1 MSEGKVGSK
10 TTWTI
15 PLPFLCTPVEKGRIP
30 FTSRCWQQ
38 PKLFPGGTQTRR
50 GWKISWGEGV
60 TWPRVPTARPGPAAC
75 TLNAS
80 VSLCVNRKSLH
91 PTTAGANEVVVLECK
106 PLSLCSNSCSYFI
119 SVGIM
124 LIFLS
129 WGSSK
134 TRVGAS
140 HLQKIGY
147 RWFSVLELAVIS
159 VCNES
164 NACTCC
170 RCRCSLFSGGEHHAL
185 CVQWEQYGS
194 ALGLFCGF
202 RAAISASL
210 RLCQGRLRAL

>member
-38 PKLFPGGTQTRR
+38 PKCFLEVLRPGEVERSVEER
-50 GWKISWGEGV
+50 GWHGPV
-60 TWPRVPTARPGPAAC
+60 CPLLAPGPAAC

-80 VSLCVNRKSLH
+80 VSLCVNMKSLH
-91 PTTAGANEVVVLECK
+91 PTTAGANEVVVLGCK

-119 SVGIM
+119 SAGIM
-124 LIFLS
+124 SIFLS

-159 VCNES
+159 VWNES
-164 NACTCC
+164 DACACC
-170 RCRCSLFSGGEHHAL
+170 RCRCTLFSGGEHHAL
-185 CVQWEQYGS
+185 CVQWAQCGS

-210 RLCQGRLRAL
+210 QLCQGRLRAL